1 VRAVLGRPLITGSS
15 SVPKLG
21 QERSGDDMCDEA
33 ELVLLR
39 VDEVLL
45 RLDEDL
51 LDELDELD
59 FRSPEV
65 RDGREVEERDLS
77 L

>member
-1 VRAVLGRPLITGSS
+1 VRAVLGRPLITGRS

-21 QERSGDDMCDEA
+21 QERSEDDRCDE

-39 VDEVLL
+39 LE
-45 RLDEDL
+45 EDL
-51 LDELDELD
+51 LEELD

-65 RDGREVEERDLS
+65 RDGREEEERDLS